1 MHTQY
6 LVGIDEAGRGPLAG
20 PVSVAAVAIP
30 FNSNYMELFIG
41 VDDSKKLSA
50 IRREHFFKI
59 LSTTAKEN
67 DVRFSVAFSSAAY
80 IDSHGIT
87 SAVQNALN
95 RALRYVVSE
104 PKYTQIFL
112 DGSLHAPSEYERQ
125 KTIIG
130 GDASVPII
138 SLSSIA
144 AKVVRDH
151 LIIKLAKEYPYYAF
165 EKNKGYG
172 TRAHM
177 EALLRYGP
185 SAIHRRTFLRKMPAD
200 FIHKYGIL

>member
-6 LVGIDEAGRGPLAG
+6 LVGVDEAGRGPLAG

-30 FNSNYMELFIG
+30 FDSDYMKLFVG

-50 IRREHFFKI
+50 IRREHFFSI
-59 LSTTAKEN
+59 LSTTARKN
-67 DVRFSVAFSSAAY
+67 DVRFSVSFSSAAF
-80 IDSHGIT
+80 IDSNGIT
-87 SAVQNALN
+87 SAIQNALD
-95 RALRYVVSE
+95 RALRHVVLE

-112 DGSLHAPSEYERQ
+112 DGSLRAPSEYEQQ

-151 LIIKLAKEYPYYAF
+151 HIIKLAKEYPYYAF

-172 TRAHM
+172 TRVHM

-185 SAIHRRTFLRKMPAD
+185 STIHRRTFLRKMPID
-200 FIHKYGIL
+200 FIQKYGIL